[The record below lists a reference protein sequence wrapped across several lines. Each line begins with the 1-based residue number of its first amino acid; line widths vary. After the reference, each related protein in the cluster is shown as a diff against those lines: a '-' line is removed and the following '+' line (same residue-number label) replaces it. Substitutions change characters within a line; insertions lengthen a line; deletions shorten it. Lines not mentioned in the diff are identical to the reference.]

1 MEVRLAWYP
10 AGDLDK
16 AKEFYGNVLGLKQV
30 FEMEGWAEFAHAP
43 KGTSIGVSAN
53 PSHQGQ
59 NGATVVLKVD
69 NLDQTRSRLAGNGVQ
84 FEGDTEEIP
93 GVVRIAT
100 FRDPFGNPL
109 QLVQELME

>member
-10 AGDLDK
+10 APDMEK

-30 FEMEGWAEFAHAP
+30 FEMEGWSEFAHAP
-43 KGTSIGVSAN
+43 GATSIAISAN
-53 PSHQGQ
+53 PVHQGQ

-69 NLDQTRSRLAGNGVQ
+69 DLDRTREGLEGKGVP
-84 FEGDTEEIP
+84 FDGGTDEIP

-109 QLVQELME
+109 QLMQELMG